1 MYFWLF
7 LYLAIPIHA
16 NQDFVLQG
24 HILYVKFLYG
34 IIHVQ

>member
-7 LYLAIPIHA
+7 LYLAIPHA